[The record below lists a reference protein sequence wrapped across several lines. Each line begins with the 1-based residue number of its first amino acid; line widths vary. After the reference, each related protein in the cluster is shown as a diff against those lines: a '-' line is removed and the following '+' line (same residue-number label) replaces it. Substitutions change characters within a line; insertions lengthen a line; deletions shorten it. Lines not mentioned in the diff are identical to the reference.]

1 MDKEEWKHRVQES
14 GKTLVREA
22 RIATTD
28 VRNEQGRMEPVREHP
43 FTGPTND
50 VAQAI
55 RYTMR

>member
-1 MDKEEWKHRVQES
+1 VQES

-28 VRNEQGRMEPVREHP
+28 VRNEQGRLEPVREHP